1 MKSMLHLLQKRGSM
15 VLIEPIND
23 GMDKVQEKHQVVQT
37 YVEQV
42 NPKTA
47 IAIEKEEERLNQRY
61 FHLMNQLERLK
72 FQIVKLEEK
81 KKSQEDLENHPSV
94 KEVVGELHKIS
105 KYEKALSENHSKMVD
120 EIKLNKMTINQLKQT
135 VYQKRIEIRDIVRDS
150 FRIQEEMIRIKQEKR
165 TVSIDRNSV
174 DMFLTMPETSIP
186 KPQILP
192 SIPLKQKSK
201 STLLHIMKN
210 VQSENQQ
217 EKINDIVFIY
227 RQVQELRS
235 KTQQSTRFIQKVTNR
250 YCQIR
255 SLLSECASISIQSF
269 KNKQKITNK
278 NGYANSIYFD
288 VSTLNN
294 SKNESSIIKERKIQN
309 ILYDT
314 LQQIMIDLIDS
325 QQKTDLNGSSIADS
339 IIRNSVSQEQFM
351 QFTSVQI
358 LGLMALQPR
367 LLTELLGIF
376 DLKQKQ
382 VGLLCNKTR
391 QLQKQLDI
399 P

>member
-1 MKSMLHLLQKRGSM
+1 MKSMLHILQKRGSM
-15 VLIEPIND
+15 VLMEPIND

-42 NPKTA
+42 NPKTG

-72 FQIVKLEEK
+72 FQIIKLEEK

-150 FRIQEEMIRIKQEKR
+150 FRIQEEMIKIKQEKR

-174 DMFLTMPETSIP
+174 DMFLTIPETSIP

-250 YCQIR
+250 YCQIK
-255 SLLSECASISIQSF
+255 SLLQECANISIQSF

>member
-1 MKSMLHLLQKRGSM
+1 MKSMLHIMQKRGSV
-15 VLIEPIND
+15 VLMEPIND
-23 GMDKVQEKHQVVQT
+23 GMDKVQDKHQVVQT

-72 FQIVKLEEK
+72 YQILKLEEK

-105 KYEKALSENHSKMVD
+105 TYEKALSENHSKMVD

-135 VYQKRIEIRDIVRDS
+135 VYQKRIEIRDVVRDS
-150 FRIQEEMIRIKQEKR
+150 FRIQEDMIKIRQEKR

-174 DMFLTMPETSIP
+174 DMFLTIPETSIP

-192 SIPLKQKSK
+192 SLPLKQKSK

-217 EKINDIVFIY
+217 EKINDIVYIY

-235 KTQQSTRFIQKVTNR
+235 KTQQSTRFIQKMTNR

-255 SLLSECASISIQSF
+255 GLLSECASISIQSF

-367 LLTELLGIF
+367 LITELLGIF
-376 DLKQKQ
+376 ELKQKQ

-391 QLQKQLDI
+391 QLSKQLEVV
-399 P
+399 